1 MLAPVAAPVAAAG
14 DRDTGMV
21 VRALSG
27 DAVRDVLLTLTDR
40 NPGLVE
46 RALADCA
53 DTWDP
58 VGADATAAQE
68 S

>member
-1 MLAPVAAPVAAAG
+1 
-14 DRDTGMV
+14 MV